1 MGGTSTD
8 VSLFDGAP
16 RTTNETT
23 LAGLPVAVPV
33 IDIHSVGAGGGSL
46 ARFDPAGALRVGP
59 ESAGSTPGPIC
70 YDRGGA
76 RPTVTDAHLILG
88 RLDPD
93 YFLAGTFRLNVQ
105 ETERRFADFLRRAS
119 QSRSDGKVF
128 KTPIDLARGIVAVS
142 NAAMERAL
150 RIISVE
156 RGHDPRDFALICFGG
171 A

>member
-1 MGGTSTD
+1 
-8 VSLFDGAP
+8 
-16 RTTNETT
+16 
-23 LAGLPVAVPV
+23 
-33 IDIHSVGAGGGSL
+33 
-46 ARFDPAGALRVGP
+46 
-59 ESAGSTPGPIC
+59 TPGPIC

-93 YFLAGTFRLNVQ
+93 YFLAGTFLLNVQ

-119 QSRSDGKVF
+119 QIRSDGKVF

-142 NAAMERAL
+142 NAAMERSL
-150 RIISVE
+150 RVISVE

-171 A
+171 AGGLHAADLASSVGLSKVVIPQSPGAFS